1 MKVSFFRVNRQF
13 VSKACDGLFKDHRH
27 LESLFCYLSGGR
39 KVHTRVQKLLGGHI
53 ENLELYLSSMND
65 TLEYAEKLEKIKED
79 CVIEFGGSKV
89 HKYIH
94 ILRMAG
100 DHFDGDGSALFR
112 LQTDDG
118 PKSAAPHILAIKV
131 GKNYHFE
138 LWVERERVLENLELE
153 QSISAFLHLAFCFH
167 LKYPKSAETVA
178 DFLQRVVADSGDDS
192 GTRTSKNKD
201 TAASKL
207 LRYHI
212 QLGKVLGEKKASF
225 ESIEEDP

>member
-1 MKVSFFRVNRQF
+1 
-13 VSKACDGLFKDHRH
+13 
-27 LESLFCYLSGGR
+27 
-39 KVHTRVQKLLGGHI
+39 
-53 ENLELYLSSMND
+53 MND
-65 TLEYAEKLEKIKED
+65 TVEYAEKLEKIKED

-118 PKSAAPHILAIKV
+118 PRSAAPHILAIKV

-153 QSISAFLHLAFCFH
+153 QSISCF
-167 LKYPKSAETVA
+167 SALSILFPFEI
-178 DFLQRVVADSGDDS
+178 
-192 GTRTSKNKD
+192 SK
-201 TAASKL
+201 
-207 LRYHI
+207 
-212 QLGKVLGEKKASF
+212 VC
-225 ESIEEDP
+225 